1 MSEVLLKE
9 MHKELIEIIKKLEIL
24 KEIPEGENTSWK
36 DLKKRVKLVIQCL
49 RCFFITR
56 LLKVLFY
63 FQKLTTAR
71 SCKIFIN
78 RRYNILLWIRK
89 ESKL

>member
-36 DLKKRVKLVIQCL
+36 DLKKELNL
-49 RCFFITR
+49 
-56 LLKVLFY
+56 
-63 FQKLTTAR
+63 
-71 SCKIFIN
+71 
-78 RRYNILLWIRK
+78 
-89 ESKL
+89 